1 MEYISKE
8 STIDIESALKGEC
21 IDSFGTE
28 SCKYNVNEKLEK
40 FSKLLNNTLINEAIS
55 ND

>member
-21 IDSFGTE
+21 IDSFGAE
-28 SCKYNVNEKLEK
+28 PCKYIKENDE
-40 FSKLLNNTLINEAIS
+40 SNNSTK
-55 ND
+55 